1 MDILVDFETL
11 KCEAF
16 HNTMNKSVT
25 NTHPSIW
32 KLLDALKNEES
43 LAAFKMAQYRAKGK
57 EALLRKVKKYQ
68 DNNDRIKNLIAKYDP
83 TKKMQFLRG
92 VAYSLKMQV

>member
-1 MDILVDFETL
+1 MGILVDFETL

-16 HNTMNKSVT
+16 HNAMNKSVT

-57 EALLRKVKKYQ
+57 EALLR
-68 DNNDRIKNLIAKYDP
+68 
-83 TKKMQFLRG
+83 TLRKETTMTE
-92 VAYSLKMQV
+92 LKI